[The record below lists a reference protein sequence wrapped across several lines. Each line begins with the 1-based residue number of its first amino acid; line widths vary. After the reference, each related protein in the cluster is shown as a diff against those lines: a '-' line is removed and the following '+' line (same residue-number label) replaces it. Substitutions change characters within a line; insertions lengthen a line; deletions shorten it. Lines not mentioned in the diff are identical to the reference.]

1 MTEIDEQSEQRDKD
15 ASAAECR
22 PEEPIEEETFVA
34 LAQAI
39 ERENE
44 RLTQLAAVVRGHA
57 QQLVGREQDLG
68 ERERRVW
75 EAEEALARRHG
86 DLDQRERYLNELAG
100 RAEEVEAR
108 LAEVTERE
116 RALIA
121 LAHELVERYRQ
132 P

>member
-1 MTEIDEQSEQRDKD
+1 MTEIDEQSEQRDED
-15 ASAAECR
+15 ASAAERR
-22 PEEPIEEETFVA
+22 PGEPIEDETFVA

-39 ERENE
+39 EQENE

-57 QQLVGREQDLG
+57 QHLVGREQDLG

-86 DLDQRERYLNELAG
+86 DLDERERYLNELAG